1 MELKDEGEEKAER
14 ISYDEALTKYGTGRF
29 LLFQFSKFEHRKV
42 KLC

>member
-14 ISYDEALTKYGTGRF
+14 KSYDEALKKYGTGQF
-29 LLFQFSKFEHRKV
+29 LHFQFSKFEHKDV